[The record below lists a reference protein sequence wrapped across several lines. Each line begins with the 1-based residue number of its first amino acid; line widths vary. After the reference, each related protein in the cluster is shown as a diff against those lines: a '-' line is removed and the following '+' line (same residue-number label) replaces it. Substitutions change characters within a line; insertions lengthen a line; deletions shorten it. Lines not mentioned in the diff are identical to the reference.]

1 MLDLAKE
8 IWQTMRT
15 NKLRTFLTGFSVSWG
30 IFMLIL
36 LLSLANGMVKMS
48 DEFMS
53 ANDPMRLT
61 IYPNRTTFPYKGLKE
76 GRRVQLNTKQFDPIE
91 NSNPDKISGVSGYN
105 WINGQVS
112 SQRDYLKTNYAQ
124 GVYPAYFTPSY
135 EFIYGRPFNQADI
148 DELRK
153 VVIIN
158 EPSAI
163 TLFGSA
169 DKAVGGDV
177 KVNGYNCKV
186 VGVYKHDWDDVV
198 FVPFTTVDALTG
210 FTGDIDI
217 VNVHMQDL
225 GSVEESEQVV
235 SGVRRTLARE
245 AKFDPNDPAGVHISN
260 RYANQ
265 ESNETGNKILTY
277 TMWVIGILTLISG
290 IVGVSNIMFVSVR
303 ERTHEIGIRRA
314 IGARPRHIIG
324 QILLESV
331 ALTTVFGYVGI
342 VIGTLVTEVVRRL
355 MENSEVNLNPTVDLG
370 IALEVTVTLI
380 IAGAI
385 AGLFPALR
393 ALKVKP
399 VEALSEE

>member
-1 MLDLAKE
+1 
-8 IWQTMRT
+8 MRT

-48 DEFMS
+48 GEFQS
-53 ANDPMRLT
+53 KNDPMRLT
-61 IYPNRTTFPYKGLKE
+61 LYPGYTSKPYKGLKE
-76 GRRVQLNTKQFDPIE
+76 GRRVQLNTKQFEAIE
-91 NSNPDKISGVSGYN
+91 NSNPEKISGVSGYN
-105 WINGQVS
+105 WISGQVS
-112 SQRDYLKTNYAQ
+112 SQLDYLSSSYAQ
-124 GVYPAYFTPSY
+124 GVYPAYFTQSFN
-135 EFIYGRPFNQADI
+135 FIYGRPFNQADI
-148 DELRK
+148 NDARK

-158 EPSAI
+158 EPSAKK
-163 TLFGSA
+163 LFGSA
-169 DKAVGGDV
+169 DKAVGGEV
-177 KVNGYNCKV
+177 KVNSYNFTV
-186 VGVYKHDWDDVV
+186 VGVYRHEWEEGV
-198 FVPFTTVDALTG
+198 FVPFTTADALTG
-210 FTGDIDI
+210 FTGDLATA
-217 VNVHMQDL
+217 NVHLQDI
-225 GSVEESEQVV
+225 GSVEESEVIEA
-235 SGVRRTLARE
+235 GVRRALAKE
-245 AKFDPNDPAGVHISN
+245 AKFDPADESSVYVYN
-260 RYANQ
+260 RYRNQ

-314 IGARPRHIIG
+314 IGARPRHIIS

-342 VIGTLVTEVVRRL
+342 VIGTLVTELVRHL
-355 MENSEVNLNPTVDLG
+355 LENTSVPLKPTVDLG
-370 IALEVTVTLI
+370 IALQVTVTLI
-380 IAGAI
+380 VCGAI